1 MNDTD
6 AKLMYKRMAELNISI
21 INLGKE
27 ISGLKKA
34 QEALTGRLDS
44 FPKEVFT
51 ATDKT
56 VSKTSL
62 DELKSALTEMTM
74 TTNETQKTVD
84 TIFDAF
90 TREKATK

>member
-6 AKLMYKRMAELNISI
+6 AKLMYKRMAELNINI

-27 ISGLKKA
+27 ISSLKKA
-34 QEALTGRLDS
+34 QEGLAGRLDS

>member
-6 AKLMYKRMAELNISI
+6 AKLMYKRMAELNINI

-27 ISGLKKA
+27 ISSLKKA

>member
-27 ISGLKKA
+27 INSLKKT
-34 QEALTGRLDS
+34 QETLTGRLDS
-44 FPKEVFT
+44 FPKEVLT
-51 ATDKT
+51 ATEKT

-84 TIFDAF
+84 SIFDAF
-90 TREKATK
+90 TRDKATK

>member
-27 ISGLKKA
+27 ISSLKKT
-34 QEALTGRLDS
+34 QETLTGRLES

-51 ATDKT
+51 ATDKAA
-56 VSKTSL
+56 SKTSL

-74 TTNETQKTVD
+74 TTNETQKTVE

-90 TREKATK
+90 TRDKATK